1 MPYCGYRELI
11 YQDDGVFLVNRGLGW
26 LSLNLSDAYERTSG
40 KFAVTTWTPGI
51 IWYVGCTFTNN
62 NRCFDSI
69 QVAILGLV
77 FHPWLVYYSD
87 VIISAMTSQIVGV
100 ASVCSSACSGA
111 HKKNTSKLRVTEGYL
126 PVTGE
131 FSALRASNAKNVFIW
146 WRNHVRWKNY
156 INITSLFN
164 DMFLNMIF
172 IFANNRLSI
181 FNDYLIHIDG
191 AYTKIYWEKIWKH
204 S

>member
-1 MPYCGYRELI
+1 MNVPVVNLRWQPERLALYGMLVAPLRTTTAVLI
-11 YQDDGVFLVNRGLGW
+11 QFKLP
-26 LSLNLSDAYERTSG
+26 SLDM
-40 KFAVTTWTPGI
+40 
-51 IWYVGCTFTNN
+51 
-62 NRCFDSI
+62 
-69 QVAILGLV
+69 

-191 AYTKIYWEKIWKH
+191 AYTKIYWDITLWFNIWFVFALIWLIILRLASILIH
-204 S
+204 I